1 MELVH
6 LVNCHQTRRGG
17 NRGAPNLDGRI
28 RPLMLSEEEEAAI
41 IAFLKTLSA
50 PVVSYSPK
58 P

>member
-1 MELVH
+1 
-6 LVNCHQTRRGG
+6 
-17 NRGAPNLDGRI
+17 
-28 RPLMLSEEEEAAI
+28 MLSEEEEAAI